1 MVSSSHAVCSK
12 GLYIAMISTFVETAT
27 PEAEIQPA
35 LDLLG
40 TVLEMF
46 VQIHTLYEPTDN
58 GKKDNVSRYLF
69 V

>member
-12 GLYIAMISTFVETAT
+12 GLYIAMISTTVETAT
-27 PEAEIQPA
+27 PEAELQPA

-46 VQIHTLYEPTDN
+46 VQIHTLYEPTDD
-58 GKKDNVSRYLF
+58 GKKDNVS
-69 V
+69 